1 MVPCGRERQL
11 AAQRQTGPE
20 AEQKAPSQA
29 QPQLA
34 PGPPERLKIIVLDDD
49 PTGSQTVHS
58 CPLLL
63 RWTPQAL
70 AAGLAHPSPLL
81 FLLANSRGLAAPEAA
96 ERVRQICKALTAAL
110 AAARQAGVID
120 RWLLL
125 SRGDSTLRG
134 HFPLESELL
143 QAELGP
149 FDTTLLVPAFLPGGR
164 TTVAGEHR
172 LHGQPVH
179 TSAFAQDRQF
189 GYSTSYLPAWVEQKS
204 GGRWPAQQV
213 QRIGLAE
220 LDAAAAELAGQQ
232 LTAPQQAAELSEQKL
247 ALPRPADQEL
257 AAAPAL
263 QQPLAAGGYGLL
275 QQRLAG
281 FANNVCVVVDG
292 ERPEQLS
299 ALAAAV
305 RQLTAPTAAAA
316 WGRPRRLL
324 AQCAASWIEA
334 LAALPPQPLSRQ
346 GLVGL
351 RRRDSAGAPLPGLVL
366 VGSHVPLAD
375 SQLARLLAQ
384 PACAGVELDVALVA
398 RLLATAEP
406 GPQLAA
412 LAADL
417 AAQLQRLLVPG
428 QTPVLFTSRGEF
440 SCRDA
445 AERWALGEALATLM
459 GRLAGR
465 LAPGLGYLISK
476 GGITSHTLLA
486 DGLALDRVELQG
498 QLLPGLSLVLT
509 PAEAAVAGL
518 PVLTMPG
525 NLGDADCL
533 AQAWALLENSSIG

>member
-1 MVPCGRERQL
+1 M
-11 AAQRQTGPE
+11 AQRQTGPE
-20 AEQKAPSQA
+20 AEQGAPSQA
-29 QPQLA
+29 QLA

-149 FDTTLLVPAFLPGGR
+149 FDATLLVPAFLPGGR

-189 GYSTSYLPAWVEQKS
+189 GFSTSYLPAWVEQKS

-213 QRIGLAE
+213 QRIDLAE
-220 LDAAAAELAGQQ
+220 LDAAAAELAGLQ
-232 LTAPQQAAELSEQKL
+232 LTAPQQTAELSEQKL
-247 ALPRPADQEL
+247 ALPGP
-257 AAAPAL
+257 
-263 QQPLAAGGYGLL
+263 AAGGYGLL
-275 QQRLAG
+275 LQRLAG
-281 FANNVCVVVDG
+281 FAGNVCVVVDG

-305 RQLTAPTAAAA
+305 RQLTAPTAAAP

-334 LAALPPQPLSRQ
+334 LAALPPQPLDRQ

-351 RRRDSAGAPLPGLVL
+351 RRRNSAGAPLPGLVL

-375 SQLARLLAQ
+375 SQLERLLAQ

-398 RLLATAEP
+398 ELLAAPEP
-406 GPQLAA
+406 GPKLAA

-509 PAEAAVAGL
+509 PTEAAVAGL

>member
-1 MVPCGRERQL
+1 MVPCGRERKL

-20 AEQKAPSQA
+20 AEQGGPSQA
-29 QPQLA
+29 QPA
-34 PGPPERLKIIVLDDD
+34 PGPERLKIIVLDDD

-63 RWTPQAL
+63 RWSPQAL

-110 AAARQAGVID
+110 AAARQAGVLD

-149 FDTTLLVPAFLPGGR
+149 FDATLLVPAFLPGGR

-189 GYSTSYLPAWVEQKS
+189 GYGTSFLPAWVEQKS

-213 QRIGLAE
+213 QRIDLAE
-220 LDAAAAELAGQQ
+220 LDAAAAELAGLQ

-247 ALPRPADQEL
+247 ALTGPADQEL
-257 AAAPAL
+257 AAAPAP

-305 RQLTAPTAAAA
+305 RQLTAPTAAAP

-351 RRRDSAGAPLPGLVL
+351 RRRDSAGVPLPGLVL

-375 SQLARLLAQ
+375 SQLERLLAQ
-384 PACAGVELDVALVA
+384 PACAGVELNVALVA
-398 RLLATAEP
+398 ELLAAPEP
-406 GPQLAA
+406 GPKLAA
-412 LAADL
+412 LAAAL
-417 AAQLQRLLVPG
+417 AAQLQRLLLPG

-533 AQAWALLENSSIG
+533 VQAWALLENSSIG

>member
-20 AEQKAPSQA
+20 ADQGAPS

-63 RWTPQAL
+63 RWTPRAL

-149 FDTTLLVPAFLPGGR
+149 FDATLLVPAFLPGGR

-189 GYSTSYLPAWVEQKS
+189 GYSTSFLPAWVEQKS
-204 GGRWPAQQV
+204 GGRWPAEQV

-220 LDAAAAELAGQQ
+220 LDAAAAELAGLQ
-232 LTAPQQAAELSEQKL
+232 LTG
-247 ALPRPADQEL
+247 
-257 AAAPAL
+257 

-334 LAALPPQPLSRQ
+334 LAALPPQPLDRQ

-351 RRRDSAGAPLPGLVL
+351 RRRNSAGAPLPGLVL

-375 SQLARLLAQ
+375 SQLERLLAQ

-398 RLLATAEP
+398 GLLAAPEP

-445 AERWALGEALATLM
+445 AERWALGEALASLM

-525 NLGDADCL
+525 NLGDADSL
-533 AQAWALLENSSIG
+533 VQAWALLENSSIG